1 MVGIICFWDRLATP
15 YLAKYEK
22 LLQENGIAYEVV
34 LWNRTPEANIPVT
47 TQDGNEISVNIPC
60 KGSIVQRSLK
70 FFQWRSIAK
79 KVIQQRKYS
88 ALIMLTTVPTVLLG
102 GFLLRKFRGRY
113 LFDIRDYTFEKY
125 KILRKLVMRFIE
137 GSALTAISSKGYM
150 RWLDPSDKIMVNH
163 NITVERS
170 DSYRAP
176 DLVKRDVIRF
186 SFVGNVRLDTQTE
199 ALLRQLKD
207 RSDFEQHFYGRILPT
222 CDIQKIAQ
230 GEEIKNLF
238 LHGSFDVSEKERF
251 FEDIDLLNAV
261 YANAQNEAEI
271 PLGDSTPIP
280 NRLYDCLVFY
290 RPLVASKGT
299 YLAELIEQYGL
310 GCTVNGFSPDAPQ
323 VIRDYAHSFDPDAF
337 MHNCDCLREQVC
349 EEEEQYIASV
359 GALVRQWQ

>member
-34 LWNRTPEANIPVT
+34 LWNRTPKTSMPVT
-47 TQDGNEISVNIPC
+47 TQNGNEISVNLPC
-60 KGSIVQRSLK
+60 KGSIVRRSLK
-70 FFQWRSIAK
+70 FLQWRSIAK
-79 KVIQQRKYS
+79 KVIQQRKYR

-102 GFLLRKFRGRY
+102 GFLLRKFQGRY

-125 KILRKLVMRFIE
+125 KVLRKLVMRFVE

-150 RWLDPSDKIMVNH
+150 RWLDSSDKIMINH

-170 DSYRAP
+170 NAYRAP
-176 DLVKRDVIRF
+176 DLAQKDILRF

-199 ALLRQLKD
+199 ALMLKLKD
-207 RSDFEQHFYGRILPT
+207 RTDFEQHFYGRVLPT
-222 CDIQKIAQ
+222 CDIERIVKEQNF
-230 GEEIKNLF
+230 ENVF

-251 FEDIDLLNAV
+251 FKEIDLLNAV
-261 YANAQNEAEI
+261 YANARTEAEI

-299 YLAELIEQYGL
+299 YLAELIEKHGL
-310 GCTVNGFSPDAPQ
+310 GCAVNGFSPDAPQ
-323 VIRDYAHSFDPDAF
+323 VIRDYAHGFDPETF
-337 MHNCDCLREQVC
+337 MKNCDCLREQVC
-349 EEEEQYIASV
+349 EEEAQYIASV